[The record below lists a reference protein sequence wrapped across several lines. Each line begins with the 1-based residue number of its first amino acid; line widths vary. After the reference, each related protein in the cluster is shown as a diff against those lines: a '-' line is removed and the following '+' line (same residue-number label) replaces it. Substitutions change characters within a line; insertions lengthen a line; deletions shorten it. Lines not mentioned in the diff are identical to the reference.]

1 MGALVPTLC
10 NASRDR
16 LTGRTLPKPESF
28 APVACE
34 GVAACEGAVACN
46 AAALSVG
53 RWLAGVLVGRLRGGD
68 GG

>member
-10 NASRDR
+10 SASRDR
-16 LTGRTLPKPESF
+16 LTGRTLQPSF
-28 APVACE
+28 AVACE
-34 GVAACEGAVACN
+34 GVAACEDAVACN